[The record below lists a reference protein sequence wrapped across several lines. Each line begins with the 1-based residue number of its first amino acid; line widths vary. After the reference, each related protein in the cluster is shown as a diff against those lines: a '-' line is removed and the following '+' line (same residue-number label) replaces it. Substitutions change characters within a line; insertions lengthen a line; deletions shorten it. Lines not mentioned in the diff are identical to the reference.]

1 MRQYDE
7 NYKVIY
13 NWFMKPNSKRFAV
26 LKVFYKLFP
35 ILSALIYI
43 GLIFYCV
50 SLSESFNLILE
61 NQILMR
67 VVIVPFVTFAS
78 VTVMRK
84 FIDAKRPYIK
94 YNYIPLIDKEK
105 TGESFPSRHTLSAA
119 IIAMACLYVN
129 IYLGVIAWI
138 IAVIVGATRY
148 IGGVHFFKDVIFGI
162 LIAILCGVIGF
173 WVI

>member
-50 SLSESFNLILE
+50 SLSESFNLIFE

-67 VVIVPFVTFAS
+67 VVIVPFVTFAA
-78 VTVMRK
+78 VT
-84 FIDAKRPYIK
+84 
-94 YNYIPLIDKEK
+94 
-105 TGESFPSRHTLSAA
+105 SFL
-119 IIAMACLYVN
+119 
-129 IYLGVIAWI
+129 
-138 IAVIVGATRY
+138 
-148 IGGVHFFKDVIFGI
+148 
-162 LIAILCGVIGF
+162 
-173 WVI
+173 